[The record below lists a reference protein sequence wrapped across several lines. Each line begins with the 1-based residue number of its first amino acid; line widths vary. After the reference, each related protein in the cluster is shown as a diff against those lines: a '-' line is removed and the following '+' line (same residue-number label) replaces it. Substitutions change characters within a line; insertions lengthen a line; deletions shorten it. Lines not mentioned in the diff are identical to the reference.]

1 MRFVIIFDV
10 SRSSESRAGSVVATV
25 FLDRDGV
32 INRKMPE
39 GQYVRSW
46 LDFEM
51 LPGVAEAIGK
61 LNRAGMKVL
70 VVSNQ
75 RGVAL
80 GRYTAGD
87 VDAIHENLQRVLG
100 AEGAHVDRFYFCPHD
115 REACACRKP
124 LIGLFEQAR
133 AEFPEIEAETSVMIG
148 DSLSDIEFGRR
159 AGMYTFFIAGAADTR
174 RAGGDEAAELADSK
188 CASLGEAV
196 DMILQTNERNQ
207 RAG

>member
-1 MRFVIIFDV
+1 M
-10 SRSSESRAGSVVATV
+10 

>member
-1 MRFVIIFDV
+1 
-10 SRSSESRAGSVVATV
+10 V

-46 LDFEM
+46 LDFEI
-51 LPGVAEAIGK
+51 LPGVAAAIGK

-80 GRYTAGD
+80 GRYTARD
-87 VDAIHENLQRVLG
+87 VNAIHEGLQRVLE

-115 REACACRKP
+115 RGECACRKP

-148 DSLSDIEFGRR
+148 DSLSDVEFGRR

-174 RAGGDEAAELADSK
+174 RAGGDEAADLTDSS
-188 CASLGEAV
+188 CGSLGEAV
-196 DMILQTNERNQ
+196 DLILQTNEQNQ
-207 RAG
+207 RTG